1 MVNDNQEMSPQ
12 SGAEKPSLSI
22 LVADDEPP
30 FVDMMAIMLK
40 SVGHKVVATARS
52 GPEAIRLAEAK
63 NPDLIVMDIGM
74 PGMDGITAAEQILA
88 RQSVPIIIVT
98 GTTRDEAMNRIGRL
112 KIQTCLIKPFSKEQL
127 RSAIT
132 LAMIGHY
139 NTELAMKKIDELNRE
154 IERSKTIS
162 DAVKWIVEE
171 FGVDPAHAMEQI
183 QAAARERS
191 CSVEEAAQGI
201 TATHG

>member
-1 MVNDNQEMSPQ
+1 
-12 SGAEKPSLSI
+12 
-22 LVADDEPP
+22 
-30 FVDMMAIMLK
+30 MMAIMLK
-40 SVGHKVVATARS
+40 SVGHKVVATART

-63 NPDLIVMDIGM
+63 KPDLIVMDIGM

-88 RQSVPIIIVT
+88 HQSVPIIIVT

-139 NTELAMKKIDELNRE
+139 NTESAMKKIDELSHE

-162 DAVKWIVEE
+162 NAVKLLVEKT
-171 FGVDPAHAMEQI
+171 GVDPSQAMEQI
-183 QAAARERS
+183 QTSARERAS
-191 CSVEEAAQGI
+191 SVEEAAQVINSTLG
-201 TATHG
+201 